1 MRSSR
6 LHETLLPK
14 KLAMPVFCSDPLS
27 SVAYAT
33 EEILL
38 ILSLGG
44 LAFLHLAWYVA
55 AAIVA
60 LLAVVIASYRQTC
73 RAYPNGGGAYT
84 VASTNLGRSAG
95 LAAASALL
103 VDYVLTVAVSVVAGV
118 AAITSAFPS
127 LSEHAVSL
135 SVGFVILLTVVNLR
149 GVKES
154 GKAFAAPTYGFLL
167 GVYVMF
173 GVAAYRQLSG
183 EQLLA
188 PTAGLPVHAE
198 HSYVGLAVFFL
209 AMRAFASGCTALTG
223 VEAISNGV
231 PAFQEPK
238 AQNAAGTL
246 TIMGLFSITMFIGIT
261 VLALTLQ
268 VHVAESPTDLGLPA
282 DTPTQTALAQI
293 AQTVFGTS
301 PLFYYLQAATAA
313 ILILAANTAYNG
325 FPLLASLLA
334 TDRYLPRQLHNRGDR
349 LVFSNGIILLAVFAI
364 ALIVAFKADV
374 SSIIQLYIIG
384 VFVSFTLSQLGMV
397 RHWQRELLANTTT
410 ASRATIRRSQAI
422 NATGAIFTGIVLI
435 IVLVTKFTHG
445 AWIVTIAMP
454 LLFVTMHGIRRHY
467 DRVTAEI
474 TPGPAGVN
482 LPSRIHAIVPVSRL
496 LLPTLQALAF
506 ARATHPSTLTA
517 VTVQVDPSET
527 HALAEEW
534 QKRDIPVEL
543 RVIDSPYREVT
554 SPILDYIRNIQRES
568 PRDAVCV
575 FIPEYVVGH
584 WWEHLLHNQIALRLK
599 ARLLFTPGV
608 MVTNVPYQLTS
619 SHDLVTA
626 ADGSGDAADNKIPRS
641 DQRRARDKPSIHP
654 MLAACTDLVS
664 PTPRIHRRRRRG
676 GPTQS
681 GCFCGSTASPRL
693 MM

>member
-1 MRSSR
+1 MRSSQ
-6 LHETLLPK
+6 LSETLLPK

-55 AAIVA
+55 AIIVA

-84 VASTNLGRSAG
+84 VARANLGEPAG

-118 AAITSAFPS
+118 AAITSALPE
-127 LSEHAVSL
+127 LAPHAVSL
-135 SVGFVILLTVVNLR
+135 SVGFVVLLTLMNLR

-154 GKAFAAPTYGFLL
+154 GKAFAIPTYGFLL
-167 GVYVMF
+167 GIYVMF
-173 GVAAYRQLSG
+173 AVAAYRLLSG
-183 EQLLA
+183 EHLVA
-188 PTAGLPVHAE
+188 PTAGLPIYPE
-198 HSYVGLAVFFL
+198 HSYVGLAVILL

-231 PAFQEPK
+231 PAFQKPK
-238 AQNAAGTL
+238 AKNAADTL
-246 TIMGLFSITMFIGIT
+246 AIMGFFSITMFIGIT
-261 VLALTLQ
+261 VLALTLN
-268 VHVAESPTDLGLPA
+268 VHVAESPIDLGLPA

-293 AQTVFGTS
+293 AQTVFGS
-301 PLFYYLQAATAA
+301 GPLFYYVQAATAA
-313 ILILAANTAYNG
+313 ILILAANTAFNG

-334 TDRYLPRQLHNRGDR
+334 TDRFMPRQLHNRGDR
-349 LVFSNGIILLAVFAI
+349 LVYSNGIILLALFAI
-364 ALIVAFKADV
+364 VLIVAFKANV

-397 RHWQRELLANTTT
+397 RHWQRELASGTSSS
-410 ASRATIRRSQAI
+410 SRARIRRSQAI
-422 NATGAIFTGIVLI
+422 NAIGGTFTAIVLI
-435 IVLVTKFTHG
+435 IVLITKFTHG

-454 LLFVTMHGIRRHY
+454 LLFVTMQGIRRHY
-467 DRVTAEI
+467 DRVAAEI
-474 TPGPAGVN
+474 TPTPDGVS

-496 LLPTLQALAF
+496 VLPTLQALAF

-517 VTVQVDPSET
+517 VTVQVDEQET
-527 HALAEEW
+527 QALVDEW
-534 QKRDIPVEL
+534 RAREIPVEL
-543 RVIDSPYREVT
+543 KMINSPYREVT
-554 SPILDYIRNIQRES
+554 TPILDYIRDIRRAS

-575 FIPEYVVGH
+575 FVPEYVVGH
-584 WWEHLLHNQIALRLK
+584 WWEHLLHNQSALRLK

-608 MVTNVPYQLTS
+608 MVTSVPYHLTS
-619 SHDLVTA
+619 SHNLVTS
-626 ADGSGDAADNKIPRS
+626 DGPSSSATPSQKGDATSNAKS
-641 DQRRARDKPSIHP
+641 QDQNVTMIR
-654 MLAACTDLVS
+654 
-664 PTPRIHRRRRRG
+664 
-676 GPTQS
+676 
-681 GCFCGSTASPRL
+681 
-693 MM
+693 

>member
-1 MRSSR
+1 MRSSQ
-6 LHETLLPK
+6 LSETLLPK

-55 AAIVA
+55 AVIVA

-84 VASTNLGRSAG
+84 VARANLGQAAG
-95 LAAASALL
+95 LTAASALL

-118 AAITSAFPS
+118 AAITSAFPE
-127 LSEHAVSL
+127 LSRHAVSM
-135 SVGFVILLTVVNLR
+135 SVGFVVLLTLVNLR

-154 GKAFAAPTYGFLL
+154 GKAFAVPTYGFLL
-167 GVYVMF
+167 GIYAMF
-173 GVAAYRQLSG
+173 AVAAYRTLSG
-183 EQLLA
+183 EHLLA
-188 PTAGLPVHAE
+188 PTAGLPIHPE
-198 HSYVGLAVFFL
+198 HSYVGLAVIFL

-231 PAFQEPK
+231 PAFQKPK
-238 AQNAAGTL
+238 AKNAADTL
-246 TIMGLFSITMFIGIT
+246 AIMGFFSITMFTGIT
-261 VLALTLQ
+261 VLALTLH

-293 AQTVFGTS
+293 AQTIFGIG
-301 PLFYYLQAATAA
+301 PLFYYIQAATAA

-334 TDRYLPRQLHNRGDR
+334 TDRFLPRQLHNRGDR
-349 LVFSNGIILLAVFAI
+349 LVYSNGIILLALFAI
-364 ALIVAFKADV
+364 ALIVAFQANV

-397 RHWQRELLANTTT
+397 RHWQREL
-410 ASRATIRRSQAI
+410 ASGTSSSSRTRIRRAQAI
-422 NATGAIFTGIVLI
+422 NAIGATFTAIVLI
-435 IVLVTKFTHG
+435 IVLITKFTHG

-454 LLFVTMHGIRRHY
+454 LLFVTMQGIRRHY
-467 DRVTAEI
+467 HRVTAEL
-474 TPGPAGVN
+474 TPTPAGVS

-517 VTVQVDPSET
+517 VTVQVDEQET
-527 HALAEEW
+527 QALADEW
-534 QKRDIPVEL
+534 RTREIPVEL
-543 RVIDSPYREVT
+543 KIINSPYREVT
-554 SPILDYIRNIQRES
+554 TPLLDYIRDIRRDS

-575 FIPEYVVGH
+575 FIPEYIVDH
-584 WWEHLLHNQIALRLK
+584 WWEHVLHNQSALRLK

-608 MVTNVPYQLTS
+608 MVCSVPYHLNS
-619 SHDLVTA
+619 SHNLDT
-626 ADGSGDAADNKIPRS
+626 SGA
-641 DQRRARDKPSIHP
+641 PSSS
-654 MLAACTDLVS
+654 V
-664 PTPRIHRRRRRG
+664 
-676 GPTQS
+676 TQS
-681 GCFCGSTASPRL
+681 SEADPPQGTPIASSHVTIIR
-693 MM
+693 

>member
-1 MRSSR
+1 
-6 LHETLLPK
+6 
-14 KLAMPVFCSDPLS
+14 MPVFCSDPLS

-55 AAIVA
+55 AVIVA

-84 VASTNLGRSAG
+84 VARANLGEWAG

-118 AAITSAFPS
+118 AAITSALPE
-127 LSEHAVSL
+127 LSRHAVSL
-135 SVGFVILLTVVNLR
+135 SVGFVVLLTVINLR

-154 GKAFAAPTYGFLL
+154 GKAFAVPTYGFLL
-167 GVYVMF
+167 GIYAMF
-173 GVAAYRQLSG
+173 AVAAYRLLSG
-183 EQLLA
+183 EHLQA
-188 PTAGLPVHAE
+188 PTAGLPIYPE
-198 HSYVGLAVFFL
+198 HSYVGLGVVLL

-231 PAFQEPK
+231 PAFQKPK
-238 AQNAAGTL
+238 AKNAADTL
-246 TIMGLFSITMFIGIT
+246 AIMGFFSITMFVGIT
-261 VLALTLQ
+261 VLALILQ

-293 AQTVFGTS
+293 AQTVFGS
-301 PLFYYLQAATAA
+301 GPLFYYLQAATAA
-313 ILILAANTAYNG
+313 ILILAANTAFNG

-334 TDRYLPRQLHNRGDR
+334 TDKFLPRQLHNRGDR
-349 LVFSNGIILLAVFAI
+349 LVYSNGIILLALFAI
-364 ALIVAFKADV
+364 ALIVAFNANV

-397 RHWQRELLANTTT
+397 RHWQREL
-410 ASRATIRRSQAI
+410 ASGTSSSSRTRIRRSQAI
-422 NATGAIFTGIVLI
+422 NAVGATFTAIVLI
-435 IVLVTKFTHG
+435 IVLITKFTHG

-454 LLFVTMHGIRRHY
+454 LLFVTMQGIRRHY
-467 DRVTAEI
+467 DRVNTEI
-474 TPGPAGVN
+474 RPTPAGVG

-496 LLPTLQALAF
+496 VLPTLQALAF

-517 VTVQVDPSET
+517 ITVQVDEQET
-527 HALAEEW
+527 QALADEW
-534 QKRDIPVEL
+534 RARGIPVEL
-543 RVIDSPYREVT
+543 KIINSPYREIT
-554 SPILDYIRNIQRES
+554 TPILDYIRNVRRDS

-584 WWEHLLHNQIALRLK
+584 WWEHLLHNQSALRLK
-599 ARLLFTPGV
+599 TRLLFTPGV
-608 MVTNVPYQLTS
+608 MVANVPYHLNS
-619 SHDLVTA
+619 SHNLVTSDEPRSNA
-626 ADGSGDAADNKIPRS
+626 TPSRKGDATSNARS
-641 DQRRARDKPSIHP
+641 QDQTVTMIR
-654 MLAACTDLVS
+654 
-664 PTPRIHRRRRRG
+664 
-676 GPTQS
+676 
-681 GCFCGSTASPRL
+681 
-693 MM
+693 

>member
-1 MRSSR
+1 MAVGLSVLRNTPKRLFLGRPMRSSQ
-6 LHETLLPK
+6 LSETLLPK

-55 AAIVA
+55 AVIVA

-84 VASTNLGRSAG
+84 VARANLGESAG

-118 AAITSAFPS
+118 AAITSAVPE
-127 LSEHAVSL
+127 LSRHAVSL
-135 SVGFVILLTVVNLR
+135 SVGFVVLLTVTNLR

-154 GKAFAAPTYGFLL
+154 GKAFAVPTYGFLL
-167 GVYVMF
+167 GIYAMF
-173 GVAAYRQLSG
+173 AVAAYRLLSG

-188 PTAGLPVHAE
+188 PTAGLPIYPE
-198 HSYVGLAVFFL
+198 HSYVGLAVIFL

-231 PAFQEPK
+231 PAFQKPK
-238 AQNAAGTL
+238 AKNAADTL
-246 TIMGLFSITMFIGIT
+246 AIMGFFSITMFIGIT
-261 VLALTLQ
+261 VLALTLD

-293 AQTVFGTS
+293 AQTVFGIG
-301 PLFYYLQAATAA
+301 PLFYYIQAATAA
-313 ILILAANTAYNG
+313 ILILAANTAFNG

-334 TDRYLPRQLHNRGDR
+334 TDRFMPRQLHNRGDR
-349 LVFSNGIILLAVFAI
+349 LVFSNGIILLALFAI
-364 ALIVAFKADV
+364 ALIVAFQANV

-397 RHWQRELLANTTT
+397 RHWQRELTGGMAGS
-410 ASRATIRRSQAI
+410 SRARIRRSQAI
-422 NATGAIFTGIVLI
+422 NAIGATFTAIVLI
-435 IVLVTKFTHG
+435 IVLITKFTHG

-454 LLFVTMHGIRRHY
+454 LLFITMQGIRRHY
-467 DRVTAEI
+467 DRVAAEI
-474 TPGPAGVN
+474 TPTPAGVS

-496 LLPTLQALAF
+496 VLPTLQALAF

-517 VTVQVDPSET
+517 VTVQVDEQET
-527 HALAEEW
+527 QALADEW
-534 QKRDIPVEL
+534 RAREIPVEL
-543 RVIDSPYREVT
+543 KIINSPYRDIT
-554 SPILDYIRNIQRES
+554 TPLLDYIRDIRRDS
-568 PRDAVCV
+568 PRDAICL

-584 WWEHLLHNQIALRLK
+584 WWEQLLHNQSALRLK

-608 MVTNVPYQLTS
+608 MVASVPYHLNS
-619 SHDLVTA
+619 SHNLDTSGAPSSVTPSA
-626 ADGSGDAADNKIPRS
+626 EGQLNAEPGGDGE
-641 DQRRARDKPSIHP
+641 
-654 MLAACTDLVS
+654 
-664 PTPRIHRRRRRG
+664 
-676 GPTQS
+676 
-681 GCFCGSTASPRL
+681 
-693 MM
+693 

>member
-1 MRSSR
+1 MSVLREGAKRLFVGRPMRSSQ
-6 LHETLLPK
+6 LSETLLPK

-33 EEILL
+33 EQILL

-55 AAIVA
+55 AIIVA

-84 VASTNLGRSAG
+84 VARANLGEPAG

-118 AAITSAFPS
+118 AAITSAVPE
-127 LSEHAVSL
+127 LSPHAVSM
-135 SVGFVILLTVVNLR
+135 SVGFVVLLTVMNLR

-154 GKAFAAPTYGFLL
+154 GKAFAVPTYGFLL
-167 GVYVMF
+167 GIYAMF
-173 GVAAYRQLSG
+173 AVAAYRLLSG
-183 EQLLA
+183 EHLQA
-188 PTAGLPVHAE
+188 PTAGLPIYPE
-198 HSYVGLAVFFL
+198 HSYVGLAVIFL

-231 PAFQEPK
+231 PAFQKPK
-238 AQNAAGTL
+238 AKNAADTL
-246 TIMGLFSITMFIGIT
+246 AIMGFFSITMFIGIT
-261 VLALTLQ
+261 VLALTLH

-293 AQTVFGTS
+293 GQTVFGIG

-313 ILILAANTAYNG
+313 ILILAANTAFNG

-334 TDRYLPRQLHNRGDR
+334 SDRFLPRQLHNRGDR
-349 LVFSNGIILLAVFAI
+349 LVYSNGIILLALFAI
-364 ALIVAFKADV
+364 ALIVAFNANV

-397 RHWQRELLANTTT
+397 RHWQRELTSGTST
-410 ASRATIRRSQAI
+410 SSRTRIRHSQAI
-422 NATGAIFTGIVLI
+422 NATGATFTAVVLI
-435 IVLVTKFTHG
+435 IVLITKFTHG

-454 LLFVTMHGIRRHY
+454 LLFLTMQGIRRHY
-467 DRVTAEI
+467 DRVSTEI
-474 TPGPAGVN
+474 RPTLAGVG

-496 LLPTLQALAF
+496 VLPTLQALAF

-517 VTVQVDPSET
+517 ITVQVDDQET
-527 HALAEEW
+527 QALADEW
-534 QKRDIPVEL
+534 RAREIPVEL
-543 RVIDSPYREVT
+543 KIINSPYREIT
-554 SPILDYIRNIQRES
+554 SPVLDYIRDIRRAS

-575 FIPEYVVGH
+575 FIPEYIVGH
-584 WWEHLLHNQIALRLK
+584 WWEHLLHNQSALRLK

-608 MVTNVPYQLTS
+608 MVASVPYHLNS
-619 SHDLVTA
+619 SHNLVI
-626 ADGSGDAADNKIPRS
+626 SGA
-641 DQRRARDKPSIHP
+641 
-654 MLAACTDLVS
+654 M
-664 PTPRIHRRRRRG
+664 
-676 GPTQS
+676 
-681 GCFCGSTASPRL
+681 SPRAPISEGDRHHANRTVKTSP
-693 MM
+693 